1 MRVSVTGGNGFIGAH
16 VLNQLYS
23 AAHAVACFDIAEPT
37 PIAARADG
45 VTFFQGDVTDPVELS
60 AALTKFDPDRVVH
73 LASLLGRG
81 SAQNPRQAVSVNID
95 SALTLLELAESH
107 GIDRV
112 VVASSVNAYGDVPD
126 NCDRLTETVVQQPDG
141 VYGLT
146 KYAVERLGNEYQEQ
160 VGVEFVAVQVE
171 FVALQPAHGLGPD
184 RVRGNVED
192 AFVIKAAVSG
202 EEMTVPHIEQPI
214 ETVYV
219 KDTARAF
226 VETTLADSLAH
237 SRYLVG
243 TGERVSLLDIVEM
256 VRNLVA
262 DTNLTIGT
270 ERGADE
276 FAAHPPTDTTRIS
289 DDIGWEPTHTV
300 NEEVEVYVDWL
311 QNNSERWSFD
321 SEDALWVVG
330 D

>member
-1 MRVSVTGGNGFIGAH
+1 MRVLVTGGNGFIGAH
-16 VLNQLYS
+16 VLDQLCS
-23 AAHAVACFDIAEPT
+23 AGHAIACFDIAEPT
-37 PIAARADG
+37 PIAARADS
-45 VTFFQGDVTDPVELS
+45 VTFFQGDVTDSVELS
-60 AALTKFDPDRVVH
+60 AALAQFDPDRVVH

-81 SAQNPRQAVSVNID
+81 SAQSPRQAVSVNID
-95 SALTLLELAESH
+95 STLTLLELAESH

-160 VGVEFVAVQVE
+160 VGVEFVA
-171 FVALQPAHGLGPD
+171 LQPAHGLGPD

-226 VETTLADSLAH
+226 VETTLVDSLAH

-243 TGERVSLLDIVEM
+243 TGERVSLLDIVKM

-262 DTNLTIGT
+262 DTNLIIGT

-300 NEEVEVYVDWL
+300 NEAIEAYVDWL
-311 QNNSERWSFD
+311 QNNPEKWSYNAENTPWLD
-321 SEDALWVVG
+321 DA
-330 D
+330 